1 MPKISNNSIQQIK
14 ARADVLDVVSEVVQL
29 KQRGRNYFG
38 LCPFH
43 EEKTASF
50 SVNPA
55 LGIFH
60 CFGCGKGGNA
70 ITFVMEYEK
79 IEYVEALKRLAE
91 RYRIQI
97 EYEKG
102 ADDLQKGD
110 TALLYE
116 LHNIAM
122 GIYQQQLFSEKGQPA
137 LEYLKKRGFSK
148 ELINQFS
155 IGYATDEWDSLIRQ
169 IDPKRFPAKVLEQ
182 SGLFVSAKER
192 ERLLDRFRNRIM
204 FPIFNLAGRVVAF
217 GGRTLDS
224 QEEAKY
230 LNSPETP
237 IYFKSGTLYG
247 LEHSKSAIQ
256 QGKEAILVE
265 GYTDFMRIYSNGIE
279 NAVAS
284 SGTALNFHHA
294 RVLKRF
300 AAKII
305 LCYDGDEAGQKA
317 TERAGFVLIKE
328 GLDVRVM
335 QLPPEDDPDSYLSKR
350 TKGEFQKL
358 QQNAPEFIDWFI
370 RKYAQARQTP
380 TAKSQFVE
388 QLVTEIA
395 EVQNPVTR
403 DFIVKEIAEKL
414 GLREE
419 RIIAQMRRVLRQRK
433 AVSVSAVRSDSTTP
447 PELRIVSGVDRAEYE
462 LLKLMLIG
470 EDELL
475 HFITEKIA
483 VINFQHAVL
492 KNIAGEIYHRFQNQ
506 ADLSPAGLYDH
517 GWSEEERLYLSNL
530 IIESESV
537 AKNLNDEDKVRL
549 ATDCMIVILNESLEK
564 SIRELRAK
572 VKEAEKLQQDT
583 APLVMELSKLQKM
596 RYEVKS
602 QLQRR

>member
-1 MPKISNNSIQQIK
+1 MPKISNSSIQQIK
-14 ARADVLDVVSEVVQL
+14 ARAEVLDVVSEVVQL

-43 EEKTASF
+43 EEKTPSF

-70 ITFVMEYEK
+70 VTFVMEYEK

-91 RYRIQI
+91 RYGIQI

-116 LHNIAM
+116 LHGIAM
-122 GIYQQQLFSEKGQPA
+122 GIYQEQLFSDKGQQA
-137 LEYLKKRGFSK
+137 LEYLEKRRFSK
-148 ELINQFS
+148 ELLNQFS

-169 IDPKRFPAKVLEQ
+169 VDPKRFSAKVLEQ

-192 ERLLDRFRNRIM
+192 NRLLDRFRNRIM

-217 GGRTLDS
+217 GGRTLDPK
-224 QEEAKY
+224 EDAKY

-256 QGKEAILVE
+256 QGKKAILVE
-265 GYTDFMRIYSNGIE
+265 GYTDFLRIYSSGIE
-279 NAVAS
+279 SVVAG

-305 LCYDGDEAGQKA
+305 LCYDGDDAGQKA

-328 GLDVRVM
+328 GLDVRII
-335 QLPPEDDPDSYLSKR
+335 QLPPEDDPDSYLSKH
-350 TKGEFQKL
+350 TPDEFRKL
-358 QQNAPEFIDWFI
+358 QQSAPEFIDWFI
-370 RKYAQARQTP
+370 RKYAEIRQTP

-388 QLVTEIA
+388 QLVTEIV

-414 GLREE
+414 DLREE
-419 RIIAQMRRVLRQRK
+419 RIMAQVRRVVRQRK
-433 AVSVSAVRSDSTTP
+433 AGLTGAAQSSVKSA
-447 PELRIVSGVDRAEYE
+447 PELRIVTSVDRAEFE
-462 LLKLMLIG
+462 LLQLMLTG

-475 HFITEKIA
+475 HFIIEKVA
-483 VINFQHAVL
+483 VTNFQHAVL
-492 KNIAGEIYHRFQNQ
+492 KNIAEEIYRRIQNQ
-506 ADLSPAGLYDH
+506 EDLSPTGLYDH
-517 GWSEEERLYLSNL
+517 GWTDEERFYLSKI
-530 IIESESV
+530 IIESESIV
-537 AKNLNDEDKVRL
+537 ESLNDEEKIRL
-549 ATDCMIVILNESLEK
+549 VMDYITVMLNENLGK
-564 SIRELRAK
+564 SIRELRIK
-572 VKEAEKLQQDT
+572 IREAEKLKQNT
-583 APLVMELSKLQKM
+583 SSMVEEHSKLQK
-596 RYEVKS
+596 RWYEIKS

>member
-91 RYRIQI
+91 RYGIQI

-148 ELINQFS
+148 ELLNQFS
-155 IGYATDEWDSLIRQ
+155 IGYAPDEWDSLIRQ
-169 IDPKRFPAKVLEQ
+169 IDPKRFSAKVLEQ

-192 ERLLDRFRNRIM
+192 NRRLDRFRNRIM

-247 LEHSKSAIQ
+247 LENSKNAIQ

-265 GYTDFMRIYSNGIE
+265 GYTDFLRLYSSGIE

-317 TERAGFVLIKE
+317 TERAGFVLLKE
-328 GLDVRVM
+328 GLDVRVI
-335 QLPPEDDPDSYLSKR
+335 QLPPEDDPDSYLSKHTPDKFR
-350 TKGEFQKL
+350 KL
-358 QQNAPEFIDWFI
+358 LQSAPEFIDWFI
-370 RKYAQARQTP
+370 RKYAEARQTP
-380 TAKSQFVE
+380 SAKSQFVE

-403 DFIVKEIAEKL
+403 DFIIKEIAEKL
-414 GLREE
+414 NLREE
-419 RIIAQMRRVLRQRK
+419 RIIAQVRRVLHQHK
-433 AVSVSAVRSDSTTP
+433 AGSISAVQSDFTDA
-447 PELRIVSGVDRAEYE
+447 PELRIASGEDQAEFE
-462 LLKLMLIG
+462 LLKLMLTG
-470 EDELL
+470 EDELIK
-475 HFITEKIA
+475 FITENMPET
-483 VINFQHAVL
+483 VFRHPVL
-492 KNIAGEIYHRFQNQ
+492 KTIAAEFYKRVLRQE
-506 ADLSPAGLYDH
+506 DLSPAGLYDH
-517 GWSEEERLYLSNL
+517 DWNEEERLYLSKL
-530 IIESESV
+530 IIESESIIEC
-537 AKNLNDEDKVRL
+537 LNDEGKIRYI
-549 ATDCMIVILNESLEK
+549 TDCMIVILNKNLPK

-572 VKEAEKLQQDT
+572 IKEAEKLQQDT
-583 APLVMELSKLQKM
+583 APLVMELSKLQKKW
-596 RYEVKS
+596 YEVKS

>member
-1 MPKISNNSIQQIK
+1 MPKISNSSIQQIK
-14 ARADVLDVVSEVVQL
+14 ARAEVLDVVSEVVQL

-43 EEKTASF
+43 EEKTPSF

-70 ITFVMEYEK
+70 VTFVMEYEK

-91 RYRIQI
+91 RYGIQI

-116 LHNIAM
+116 LHEVAM
-122 GIYQQQLFSEKGQPA
+122 GIFQKQLFSDKGQQA
-137 LEYLKKRGFSK
+137 LEYLENRGFSK
-148 ELINQFS
+148 ELLNQFS
-155 IGYATDEWDSLIRQ
+155 IGYAPDEWDSLIRQ
-169 IDPKRFPAKVLEQ
+169 IDPKRFSAKVLEQ
-182 SGLFVSAKER
+182 SGLFVNAKER
-192 ERLLDRFRNRIM
+192 NRLLDRFRNRIM
-204 FPIFNLAGRVVAF
+204 FPIFNLAGRAVAF

-247 LEHSKSAIQ
+247 LEHSKSAVQ

-265 GYTDFMRIYSNGIE
+265 GYTDFLRIYSNGIE
-279 NAVAS
+279 SVVAS

-317 TERAGFVLIKE
+317 TERAGFVLLKE

-335 QLPPEDDPDSYLSKR
+335 QLPPEDDPDSYLSKH
-350 TKGEFQKL
+350 KPAEFRKL
-358 QQNAPEFIDWFI
+358 QQSAPEFIDWFI
-370 RKYAQARQTP
+370 RKYANVRQTP
-380 TAKSQFVE
+380 TAKTQFVD

-403 DFIVKEIAEKL
+403 DFMIKEIAEKL
-414 GLREE
+414 DLREE
-419 RIIAQMRRVLRQRK
+419 RIIAQVRRVFRQRK
-433 AVSVSAVRSDSTTP
+433 AGMTGAAQSSVKSA
-447 PELRIVSGVDRAEYE
+447 PELRIVSGIDRAEFE
-462 LLKLMLIG
+462 LLKLMLTG
-470 EDELL
+470 EDELIR
-475 HFITEKIA
+475 FITEKIT
-483 VINFQHAVL
+483 VNNYQHAVL
-492 KNIAGEIYHRFQNQ
+492 KNIAEEIYRRIQHQE
-506 ADLSPAGLYDH
+506 DLSPAGLYDH
-517 GWSEEERLYLSNL
+517 GWNDEERLYLSKL
-530 IIESESV
+530 IIESESNV
-537 AKNLNDEDKVRL
+537 ESLNDEEKIRL
-549 ATDCMIVILNESLEK
+549 VMDYITVMLNENLGK
-564 SIRELRAK
+564 SIRELRIK
-572 VKEAEKLQQDT
+572 IREAEKLKQNT
-583 APLVMELSKLQKM
+583 SSMVEELSKLQK
-596 RYEVKS
+596 RWYEIKS

>member
-14 ARADVLDVVSEVVQL
+14 ARADILDVVSEVVQL

-43 EEKTASF
+43 EEKTPSF

-70 ITFVMEYEK
+70 VTFVMEYEK
-79 IEYVEALKRLAE
+79 IEYIEALKRLAE
-91 RYRIQI
+91 RYGIQI

-116 LHNIAM
+116 LHGIAM
-122 GIYQQQLFSEKGQPA
+122 GIYQQQLFSDRGQPA
-137 LEYLKKRGFSK
+137 LEYLEKRGFSK
-148 ELINQFS
+148 ALLNQLS

-169 IDPKRFPAKVLEQ
+169 IDPKRFSAKVLEQ
-182 SGLFVSAKER
+182 SGLFVNAKER
-192 ERLLDRFRNRIM
+192 NRLLDRFRNRIM

-217 GGRTLDS
+217 GGRALDP

-247 LEHSKSAIQ
+247 LEHSKNSIQ

-265 GYTDFMRIYSNGIE
+265 GYTDFLRIYSNGIE
-279 NAVAS
+279 NVVAG

-294 RVLKRF
+294 RVLRRF

-305 LCYDGDEAGQKA
+305 LCYDGDDAGQKA
-317 TERAGFVLIKE
+317 TERAGFVFLKE

-335 QLPPEDDPDSYLSKR
+335 QLPPEDDPDSYLSKH
-350 TKGEFQKL
+350 TPDEFRKL
-358 QQNAPEFIDWFI
+358 QQSAPEFIDWFI
-370 RKYAQARQTP
+370 RKYAEVRQTP
-380 TAKSQFVE
+380 TAKTLFVE

-403 DFIVKEIAEKL
+403 DFIIKEIAEKL
-414 GLREE
+414 DLREE
-419 RIIAQMRRVLRQRK
+419 RIIAQVRRVLRQRK
-433 AVSVSAVRSDSTTP
+433 VGSISTIQPDFTAP
-447 PELRIVSGVDRAEYE
+447 PELRIVTGIDRAEFE

-475 HFITEKIA
+475 HFITEKIVVA
-483 VINFQHAVL
+483 NFQHAVL
-492 KNIAGEIYHRFQNQ
+492 KNIAEEIYQRVQHQ
-506 ADLSPAGLYDH
+506 ADLSPAELYDH
-517 GWSEEERLYLSNL
+517 GWNDEERLYLSKL
-530 IIESESV
+530 IIESESI
-537 AKNLNDEDKVRL
+537 ADNLNDEDKVRL
-549 ATDCMIVILNESLEK
+549 ATDCIIVMLNESLEK
-564 SIRELRAK
+564 SIREMRARI
-572 VKEAEKLQQDT
+572 KEAEKLQQDT
-583 APLVMELSKLQKM
+583 SPLVKELSKMQKK

>member
-14 ARADVLDVVSEVVQL
+14 ARADVLDVVAEVVQL

-43 EEKTASF
+43 EEKTPSF

-91 RYRIQI
+91 RYGIQL

-102 ADDLQKGD
+102 TDDLQKGE

-116 LHNIAM
+116 LHDVAM
-122 GIYQQQLFSEKGQPA
+122 GIYQKQLFSDKGRPA
-137 LEYLKKRGFSK
+137 LEYLENRGFTK
-148 ELINQFS
+148 ALLNQFS

-169 IDPKRFPAKVLEQ
+169 IDPKRFSSKVLEQ

-192 ERLLDRFRNRIM
+192 NRLLDRFRNRIM

-217 GGRTLDS
+217 GGRTLDP

-247 LEHSKSAIQ
+247 LEHSKNVIQ

-265 GYTDFMRIYSNGIE
+265 GYTDFLRVYSSGIE
-279 NAVAS
+279 NVVAS

-300 AAKII
+300 AVKII
-305 LCYDGDEAGQKA
+305 LCYDGDDAGQKA
-317 TERAGFVLIKE
+317 TERAGFVLLKE
-328 GLDVRVM
+328 GLDVRIM
-335 QLPPEDDPDSYLSKR
+335 QLPLEDDPDSYLSKYAPD
-350 TKGEFQKL
+350 EFRKL
-358 QQNAPEFIDWFI
+358 QQSSPEFIDWFI
-370 RKYAQARQTP
+370 RKYAEARQTP

-388 QLVTEIA
+388 QLVTEIT

-403 DFIVKEIAEKL
+403 DFIIKEIAEKL
-414 GLREE
+414 NLREE
-419 RIIAQMRRVLRQRK
+419 RIIAQVRRVLRQRK
-433 AVSVSAVRSDSTTP
+433 VGSISAVKSDFSTA
-447 PELRIVSGVDRAEYE
+447 PELRIVTGIDRAEFE

-475 HFITEKIA
+475 HFITEKIT
-483 VINFQHAVL
+483 VPNFQHVVL
-492 KNIAGEIYHRFQNQ
+492 KNIAEEIYRRIQNQ
-506 ADLSPAGLYDH
+506 EDLSPAGLYDH
-517 GWSEEERLYLSNL
+517 GWTDEERFYLSKI
-530 IIESESV
+530 IIESESNV
-537 AKNLNDEDKVRL
+537 ESLNDEEKIRL
-549 ATDCMIVILNESLEK
+549 VMDYITVMLNENLGK
-564 SIRELRAK
+564 SIRELRIK
-572 VKEAEKLQQDT
+572 IREAEKLKQNT
-583 APLVMELSKLQKM
+583 SSMVEEHSKLQK
-596 RYEVKS
+596 RWYEIKS

>member
-1 MPKISNNSIQQIK
+1 MPKISNNSIAQIK
-14 ARADVLDVVSEVVQL
+14 ARADVLEVVAEVVQL
-29 KQRGRNYFG
+29 KQKGRNYFG

-43 EEKTASF
+43 EEKTPSF

-70 ITFVMEYEK
+70 VTFVMEYEK

-91 RYRIQI
+91 RYGIQL

-102 ADDLQKGD
+102 ADDLQKGE

-116 LHNIAM
+116 LHEIAM
-122 GIYQQQLFSEKGQPA
+122 GVYQKQLFGDKGRSA
-137 LEYLKKRGFSK
+137 LEYLENRSFSK
-148 ELINQFS
+148 ELLNRFS
-155 IGYATDEWDSLIRQ
+155 VGYATDEWDGLIRQ
-169 IDPKRFPAKVLEQ
+169 VDPKRFSAKLLEQ

-192 ERLLDRFRNRIM
+192 NRLLDRFRNRIM

-217 GGRTLDS
+217 GGRTLDP

-265 GYTDFMRIYSNGIE
+265 GYTDFLRVYSGGIE
-279 NAVAS
+279 NVVAS

-300 AAKII
+300 AAKIT
-305 LCYDGDEAGQKA
+305 LCYDGDDAGQKA
-317 TERAGFVLIKE
+317 TERAGFGLLKE
-328 GLDVRVM
+328 GLDVRVI
-335 QLPPEDDPDSYLSKR
+335 QLPPEDDPDSYLSKHAP
-350 TKGEFQKL
+350 GEFRKL
-358 QQNAPEFIDWFI
+358 QQSAPEFIDWFI
-370 RKYAQARQTP
+370 RKYAEARQTP
-380 TAKSQFVE
+380 TAKTQFVE
-388 QLVTEIA
+388 QLLTEIA

-403 DFIVKEIAEKL
+403 DFVIKEIAEKL
-414 GLREE
+414 DLREE
-419 RIIAQMRRVLRQRK
+419 RIIAQVRKVLRQRK
-433 AVSVSAVRSDSTTP
+433 VGSSSAVQSNFTAA
-447 PELRIVSGVDRAEYE
+447 PELRIVTGVDRAEFE
-462 LLKLMLIG
+462 LIKLILTD

-475 HFITEKIA
+475 RYITEKIA
-483 VINFQHAVL
+483 ATNFQHSVL
-492 KNIAGEIYHRFQNQ
+492 KNIAIEIYRRIQNQ
-506 ADLSPAGLYDH
+506 EDLSPAGLYDH
-517 GWSEEERLYLSNL
+517 DWNDEERLYLSKL

-537 AKNLNDEDKVRL
+537 ADNLNDEDKIRL
-549 ATDCMIVILNESLEK
+549 ATDCMIVMLNESLEK
-564 SIRELRAK
+564 SIRELRTK
-572 VKEAEKLQQDT
+572 IKEAEKSKQDT
-583 APLVMELSKLQKM
+583 SPLVVELSRMQKK